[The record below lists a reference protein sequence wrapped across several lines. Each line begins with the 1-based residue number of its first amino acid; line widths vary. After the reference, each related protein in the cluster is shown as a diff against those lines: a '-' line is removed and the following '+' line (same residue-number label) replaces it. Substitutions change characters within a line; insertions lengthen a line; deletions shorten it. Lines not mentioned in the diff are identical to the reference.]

1 MYFNKKNWISMFVF
15 GIFTV
20 SVIMTILAVVYPMG

>member
-20 SVIMTILAVVYPMG
+20 SVIMTMLAVVYLMG